1 MSEHH
6 KRKSMFDEKR
16 GFIVKNL
23 DDGCS
28 VKEVFDMIDNGSGY
42 YDLDTF
48 YYYVREILHYKRIK
62 ADCEHCNNIIWADSP
77 TANQKK
83 PVCLAKKR
91 IMRTDFKD
99 KPFRCPNYRKAE
111 VNYG

>member
-6 KRKSMFDEKR
+6 KRKSMFDEMQE
-16 GFIVKNL
+16 FIVKYL
-23 DDGCS
+23 DDGYS
-28 VKEVFDMIDNGSGY
+28 AKEVFDMIDNGSGF

-62 ADCEHCNNIIWADSP
+62 ADCEHCKNIIWADSP
-77 TANQKK
+77 TAKQKK

-91 IMRTDFKD
+91 IMRTDFRD
-99 KPFRCPNYRKAE
+99 KPFKCQHYKKGE
-111 VNYG
+111 SKHG

>member
-48 YYYVREILHYKRIK
+48 YYYVREILH
-62 ADCEHCNNIIWADSP
+62 
-77 TANQKK
+77 
-83 PVCLAKKR
+83 
-91 IMRTDFKD
+91 
-99 KPFRCPNYRKAE
+99 
-111 VNYG
+111 